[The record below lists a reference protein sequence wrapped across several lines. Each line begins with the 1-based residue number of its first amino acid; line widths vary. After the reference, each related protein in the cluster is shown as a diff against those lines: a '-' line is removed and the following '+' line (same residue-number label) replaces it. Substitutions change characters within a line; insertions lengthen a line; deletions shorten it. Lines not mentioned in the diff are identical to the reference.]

1 MKNKNAI
8 KNNMGQEVLKVVKV
22 LHLSQ
27 SGTVSD
33 MDSESRLKYKTY
45 TSTWNNK
52 NTANKF
58 KPVIYLCFKG
68 FNFK

>member
-33 MDSESRLKYKTY
+33 MDSESRLKSKLPKHTHPPGTTETQQTNSSLKY
-45 TSTWNNK
+45 
-52 NTANKF
+52 
-58 KPVIYLCFKG
+58 I
-68 FNFK
+68 

>member
-33 MDSESRLKYKTY
+33 MDSEIKIQNIHIHLKQQKHGKQIQACNI
-45 TSTWNNK
+45 ST
-52 NTANKF
+52 F
-58 KPVIYLCFKG
+58 
-68 FNFK
+68 